1 MGATP
6 LPSRLVRTATALGAA
21 VVLAIGGVAALP
33 GQAAASSASWT
44 QFHYAATKSGYN
56 PRETTLNP
64 GNVPGVKLIWQRQF
78 ANETVYGTPLVSGNR
93 VYTLGYYGELFAL
106 DRATGKVVWSKKTGT
121 TSNSTPALW
130 SSYVIAPANDSH
142 GAYLAA
148 FAQKNGSRK
157 WLTRLTT
164 DQYAHVT
171 QPTVYGSTVYVST
184 GYVLYAVSASSG
196 RILWHRTLTSAEYG
210 NVDGPVAVSGGGEYV
225 IAAGNDG
232 YVYALNAATGKLA
245 WNVRAGGGIHSG
257 GPAIYNGIVYVPE
270 GNFGSEGG
278 GFNIWAIQVS
288 DGYILWHSYA
298 GDDVHV
304 TPAAGAGIV
313 AIGSIDEGVVVLNAS
328 TGATLWTAPY
338 EGEVWGSPVI
348 ANGVVYVGTDAGLLA
363 YDAANGTKVWVS
375 NFGMGMANMSSPAVI
390 DGRIYTGTGEGGVLV
405 FGL

>member
-1 MGATP
+1 
-6 LPSRLVRTATALGAA
+6 
-21 VVLAIGGVAALP
+21 
-33 GQAAASSASWT
+33 
-44 QFHYAATKSGYN
+44 
-56 PRETTLNP
+56 
-64 GNVPGVKLIWQRQF
+64 
-78 ANETVYGTPLVSGNR
+78 
-93 VYTLGYYGELFAL
+93 
-106 DRATGKVVWSKKTGT
+106 
-121 TSNSTPALW
+121 
-130 SSYVIAPANDSH
+130 
-142 GAYLAA
+142 
-148 FAQKNGSRK
+148 
-157 WLTRLTT
+157 
-164 DQYAHVT
+164 
-171 QPTVYGSTVYVST
+171 
-184 GYVLYAVSASSG
+184 
-196 RILWHRTLTSAEYG
+196 
-210 NVDGPVAVSGGGEYV
+210 
-225 IAAGNDG
+225 
-232 YVYALNAATGKLA
+232 
-245 WNVRAGGGIHSG
+245 VRAGGGIHSG